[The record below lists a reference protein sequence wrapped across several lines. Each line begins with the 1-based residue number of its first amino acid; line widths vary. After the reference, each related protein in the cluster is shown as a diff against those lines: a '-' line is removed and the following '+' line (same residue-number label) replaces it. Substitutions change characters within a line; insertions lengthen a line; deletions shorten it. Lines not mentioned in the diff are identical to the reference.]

1 MLTRTKTLPEEGTH
15 EIPLPLS
22 EEAKTEIH
30 AKGFYLY
37 KWISSEEIKTSIQR
51 DYLNLLSYL
60 SLWIGGFSIL
70 AGVLGGFLGFF
81 LVLGFSILLIFFY
94 IFFLT
99 VRRSL
104 LLTNT
109 ANVVLT
115 DTAISF

>member
-1 MLTRTKTLPEEGTH
+1 MLTRTKTLPEEGTQ

-22 EEAKTEIH
+22 EEAKTEIY